1 MTRRRNPPSHRAPPG
16 SPRSSGRKQEENKDS
31 ELRQARAVK
40 KAQEQEKLRL
50 RRGDWNTEPDADE
63 KEPDDLDSG
72 ESPWN
77 ADFGA
82 DDGDTLPEDEASEG

>member
-1 MTRRRNPPSHRAPPG
+1 MTRRRNPSPHRPTPG
-16 SPRSSGRKQEENKDS
+16 SARATGRKPEENKDS

-50 RRGDWNTEPDADE
+50 RRGDWNQEPDADVD
-63 KEPDDLDSG
+63 EPGDL
-72 ESPWN
+72 ETAEPLWN

-82 DDGDTLPEDEASEG
+82 EDGEPAGDEAES